1 MNKRLLSEFSSL
13 ILKSCPDEG
22 FNALTLARVNCI
34 KLSDSTKR
42 ARNVWHARFAIIAQG
57 CKEIVL
63 GRSIYRA
70 TEGHFTLSPLN
81 LPVRS
86 NVAGATK
93 EKPFLGFLID
103 LDLNVL
109 HEVSKQIEKLSE
121 EKEDYRNQ
129 ALFTGDANDRI
140 LDACIRLMKVMNNP
154 KDASIVGP
162 LIVKEI
168 YYYVLTSENGQS
180 IRQFLKSGSK
190 THKISRA
197 VHELGT
203 ELKDEVDID
212 ALAKAASMSR
222 SAFFKQFK
230 EMTSVSP
237 IQYQKKLRLIEARR
251 LILEEKLTAENAA
264 YEVGYNSPSQFSREY
279 SRMFGNPPKKDIEK
293 VKKLPVDF

>member
-1 MNKRLLSEFSSL
+1 MNKRLLSEFSNL
-13 ILKSCPDEG
+13 IHKSCTTEG
-22 FNALTLARVNCI
+22 FNPLPLPGVNCI
-34 KLSDSTKR
+34 KLSASTKR

-63 GRSIYRA
+63 GRSVYRA
-70 TEGHFTLSPLN
+70 TDGHFTLSPLN

-93 EKPFLGFLID
+93 DKPFLGFLID
-103 LDLNVL
+103 LDSSVL
-109 HEVSKQIEKLSE
+109 HEISKQIEKLSE
-121 EKEDYRNQ
+121 EHEDYRSQ
-129 ALFTGDANDRI
+129 ALFTGDADDRI
-140 LDACIRLMKVMNNP
+140 LEACIRLMKVMDNP
-154 KDASIVGP
+154 KDALIVGP
-162 LIVKEI
+162 LIIKEI

-203 ELKDEVDID
+203 ELKDEVDIE

-279 SRMFGNPPKKDIEK
+279 SRMFGNPPKKDIQK
-293 VKKLPVDF
+293 IKKLPADF